1 MSLKFSLTSEGYIIY
16 ASDCLFQLLG
26 YPGKSVVQRP
36 LTDFISSERKIAGT
50 SLTEYTFVRKS
61 GEKQSVIVNKT
72 PVISNDVT
80 LGFLINAV
88 DPVDV
93 WINSQDDDIQVLLK
107 NLTVRMEKDCD
118 VLIECP
124 NAYWFGLIASMKHHF
139 KCVRTLELSVP
150 TTGDFQIIM
159 LQGQTHHTPE
169 PIPQSN
175 RSLS

>member
-1 MSLKFSLTSEGYIIY
+1 MSLKFSLDCEGRIIY

-26 YPGKSVVQRP
+26 YPGKSVVQRL
-36 LTDFISSERKIAGT
+36 LTDFISLEREITDT

-72 PVISNDVT
+72 PVISNGAT
-80 LGFLINAV
+80 LGFLINAIE
-88 DPVDV
+88 PVDI
-93 WINSQDDDIQVLLK
+93 WINSQDDDIQLLLK

-124 NAYWFGLIASMKHHF
+124 NAYWFGLIAAMKHHF

-159 LQGQTHHTPE
+159 LKGQKHHTPE
-169 PIPQSN
+169 PIPQPN
-175 RSLS
+175 